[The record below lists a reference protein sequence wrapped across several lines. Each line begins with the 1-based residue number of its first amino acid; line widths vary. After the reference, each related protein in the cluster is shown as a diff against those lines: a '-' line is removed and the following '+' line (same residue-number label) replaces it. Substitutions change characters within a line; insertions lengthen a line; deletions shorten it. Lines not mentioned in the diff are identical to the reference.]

1 MRIVCDLVTVKHST
15 LLPSSFKTTMCN
27 IEKMAV
33 CDRYGDNEDGYDEMF
48 QNESEDTDG
57 RERKGSRPGAL
68 RCGYCVKQGNVVS

>member
-1 MRIVCDLVTVKHST
+1 
-15 LLPSSFKTTMCN
+15 
-27 IEKMAV
+27 MAV

-48 QNESEDTDG
+48 QNEGEDTDG

>member
-1 MRIVCDLVTVKHST
+1 MRVVCDLVKVKHST

-27 IEKMAV
+27 TEKMAV